1 MRLTKLAL
9 GDLPELPEYIFCATD
24 LTFGVNWEFSRER
37 VGSYQAGYLNVSSN
51 SKAAND
57 MTVARAITAS
67 ACFPPLFGP
76 MRVGIDPKRLVKG
89 KFKGRDWDKLVRK
102 LALSDGGVYDNMA
115 TEPIWKKAATVLVSD
130 CGAPFDYAPSK
141 APWRTILRY
150 PSVLPKQTQSLRI
163 RILESTWNE
172 VATMRPYDGTRWHLA
187 SGKSAGS
194 TPLAGGVGYSEEL
207 AKDRIAAIRT
217 DLDAFSEGEMSVLEN
232 HGYCNADYRLR
243 SKVPELVGNAPPAA
257 IPPYA
262 AWMDDER
269 ARDALRNSAKRFTPG
284 RILNDLLS

>member
-163 RILESTWNE
+163 RILEST
-172 VATMRPYDGTRWHLA
+172 
-187 SGKSAGS
+187 
-194 TPLAGGVGYSEEL
+194 
-207 AKDRIAAIRT
+207 
-217 DLDAFSEGEMSVLEN
+217 
-232 HGYCNADYRLR
+232 
-243 SKVPELVGNAPPAA
+243 
-257 IPPYA
+257 
-262 AWMDDER
+262 
-269 ARDALRNSAKRFTPG
+269 
-284 RILNDLLS
+284 